1 MAALVLATE
10 VVWGTRAAAPGGPP
24 RHSRSLQPRSRAVT
38 RQRRRVS
45 AVTTGSGGG
54 KSSYSDHEAT
64 IGRDEPPSPMRGSG
78 QPPTP
83 LR

>member
-1 MAALVLATE
+1 MAALVLATQ
-10 VVWGTRAAAPGGPP
+10 VVWARELSLGTAKAAP
-24 RHSRSLQPRSRAVT
+24 SRGLQPRSRVAT

-45 AVTTGSGGG
+45 AVEHRIGRWQ
-54 KSSYSDHEAT
+54 SSYSDHEAT
-64 IGRDEPPSPMRGSG
+64 MGRDEPSSPMRGPG

>member
-1 MAALVLATE
+1 MTLVLATQ
-10 VVWGTRAAAPGGPP
+10 VVWARELSLGAAKAAP
-24 RHSRSLQPRSRAVT
+24 SRGLQPRSRAVT

-45 AVTTGSGGG
+45 AVEHRIGRWQ
-54 KSSYSDHEAT
+54 SSYSDHEAT
-64 IGRDEPPSPMRGSG
+64 MGRDEPPSPMRGSG

>member
-1 MAALVLATE
+1 MAALVLATQ
-10 VVWGTRAAAPGGPP
+10 VVWARELSLGAAKAAPSCGLHP
-24 RHSRSLQPRSRAVT
+24 HSRAVT

-45 AVTTGSGGG
+45 AVEHRIGRWQ
-54 KSSYSDHEAT
+54 SSYSDHEAT
-64 IGRDEPPSPMRGSG
+64 MGRDEPPSPMRGLG